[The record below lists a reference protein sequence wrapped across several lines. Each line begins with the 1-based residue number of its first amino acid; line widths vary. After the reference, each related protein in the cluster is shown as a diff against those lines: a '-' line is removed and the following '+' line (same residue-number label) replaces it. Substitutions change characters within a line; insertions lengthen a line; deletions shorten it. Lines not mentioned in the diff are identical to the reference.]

1 MAKYTRLK
9 TPERKVTGT
18 IKKYYFLIH
27 ELKQYFPVFVICS
40 STGSWKDSKKVQFT
54 S

>member
-18 IKKYYFLIH
+18 IKKYNFVIH
-27 ELKQYFPVFVICS
+27 ELK
-40 STGSWKDSKKVQFT
+40 
-54 S
+54 